1 MAMSE
6 EEEMVSQRKGAAG
19 GSQTDHGRETVVET
33 DTESEMHL
41 PPKKLREGSMM
52 SGGGKTAIGVKK
64 TKKRILEAQMSLL
77 LRKRSQTLNCRGH

>member
-6 EEEMVSQRKGAAG
+6 EEEMVSQRKGAVG
-19 GSQTDHGRETVVET
+19 GNQTDHGRETMAGT
-33 DTESEMHL
+33 DTGNEMHL
-41 PPKKLREGSMM
+41 PPKKLRDGSMM
-52 SGGGKTAIGVKK
+52 SGGGKIAIAVKK